1 MVYEVGFSMKL
12 PKKHRWTS
20 QEKERQ
26 TQSRLLVPDRCQ
38 TDVAISDVII
48 PDHAAQKVCF
58 QSAKGMASID

>member
-1 MVYEVGFSMKL
+1 MKL

-38 TDVAISDVII
+38 TGVVISDVII
-48 PDHAAQKVCF
+48 SDYATQKVCF
-58 QSAKGMASID
+58 QSAKGMASVH